1 MRRCEIASG
10 KNHDYSILFASPA
23 VLVVGCYQFGLELGT
38 IAAAAHFLGG
48 YWLSPDLDIKS
59 RPFLRWSVLR
69 FIWIPYQRLIPH
81 RSPLSHAPV
90 LGSLLRLAYLAAC
103 LSPLW
108 LVFPDLQRVQWAV
121 DWMKVAAFLV
131 GIELSAFN
139 HLLLDGLL
147 LPLPEGVKARLKG

>member
-1 MRRCEIASG
+1 MASG
-10 KNHDYSILFASPA
+10 KNHDRAILFASPV
-23 VLVVGCYQFGLELGT
+23 VLVVGCYQFGLELGI
-38 IAAAAHFLGG
+38 IAGASHFLGG

-59 RPFLRWSVLR
+59 RPFLRWGVLKI
-69 FIWIPYQRLIPH
+69 IWVPYQRFIPH

-90 LGSLLRLAYLAAC
+90 LGSLLRLVYLGAW

-108 LVFPDLQRVQWAV
+108 LLFPDLQRVQWAV

-131 GIELSAFN
+131 GIELSALN

-147 LPLPEGVKARLKG
+147 LPLPSGVKARLKG

>member
-1 MRRCEIASG
+1 VVLIA
-10 KNHDYSILFASPA
+10 
-23 VLVVGCYQFGLELGT
+23 GCYQFGLELGT

-90 LGSLLRLAYLAAC
+90 LGSLIRLVYLAAC
-103 LSPLW
+103 LLPLW
-108 LVFPDLQRVQWAV
+108 LLFPDLQRVQWAI

-131 GIELSAFN
+131 GVELSALN

-147 LPLPEGVKARLKG
+147 LPLPESVRQRLKG

>member
-1 MRRCEIASG
+1 VVLIA
-10 KNHDYSILFASPA
+10 
-23 VLVVGCYQFGLELGT
+23 GCYQFGLELGT

-59 RPFLRWSVLR
+59 RPFLRWSILR

-131 GIELSAFN
+131 GIELSALN

>member
-1 MRRCEIASG
+1 VVLIA
-10 KNHDYSILFASPA
+10 
-23 VLVVGCYQFGLELGT
+23 GCYQFGLELGI
-38 IAAAAHFLGG
+38 IAGASHFLGG

-59 RPFLRWSVLR
+59 RPYLRWSVLR
-69 FIWIPYQRLIPH
+69 FVWIPYQRFIPH

-90 LGSLLRLAYLAAC
+90 LGSLLRLAYLAAW

-108 LVFPDLQRVQWAV
+108 LLFPDLQRMQWAI
-121 DWMKVAAFLV
+121 DWGKLAAFLV
-131 GIELSAFN
+131 GVEFSALN

>member
-1 MRRCEIASG
+1 M
-10 KNHDYSILFASPA
+10 
-23 VLVVGCYQFGLELGT
+23 VLVVGCYQFGLELGI
-38 IAAAAHFLGG
+38 IAGASHFLGG

-69 FIWIPYQRLIPH
+69 FIWMPYQRLIPH

-90 LGSLLRLAYLAAC
+90 LGSAIRLLYLGAW

-108 LVFPDLQRVQWAV
+108 LLFLDLQRMQWAV

-131 GIELSAFN
+131 GVELSALN

-147 LPLPEGVKARLKG
+147 LPLPEGVKAKLKG

>member
-1 MRRCEIASG
+1 MASG
-10 KNHDYSILFASPA
+10 KNHDRAILFASPV
-23 VLVVGCYQFGLELGT
+23 VLVVGCYQFGLELGI
-38 IAAAAHFLGG
+38 IAGASHFLGG

-90 LGSLLRLAYLAAC
+90 LGSLIRLVYLAAC

-108 LVFPDLQRVQWAV
+108 LLFPGLQRVQWAI
-121 DWMKVAAFLV
+121 DWGKLAAFLV
-131 GIELSAFN
+131 GVELSALN
-139 HLLLDGLL
+139 HVMLDGLL
-147 LPLPEGVKARLKG
+147 LPLPTGIKKVLKGD

>member
-1 MRRCEIASG
+1 MASG
-10 KNHDYSILFASPA
+10 KNHDRAILFASPV
-23 VLVVGCYQFGLELGT
+23 VLVVGCYQFGLELGI
-38 IAAAAHFLGG
+38 IAGASHFLGG

-59 RPFLRWSVLR
+59 RPFRRWSILR

-90 LGSLLRLAYLAAC
+90 LGSLIRLVYLAAC

-108 LVFPDLQRVQWAV
+108 LLFPDLQRLQWAM
-121 DWMKVAAFLV
+121 DWGKVAAFLAGV
-131 GIELSAFN
+131 ELSALN

-147 LPLPEGVKARLKG
+147 LPLPTGIKQRLKGS

>member
-1 MRRCEIASG
+1 MASG
-10 KNHDYSILFASPA
+10 KNHDRAILFASPL
-23 VLVVGCYQFGLELGT
+23 VLVVGCYQFGLELGI
-38 IAAAAHFLGG
+38 IAGASHFLGG

-69 FIWIPYQRLIPH
+69 FIWVPYQRLIPH

-90 LGSLLRLAYLAAC
+90 LGSLLRLAYLTAW

-108 LVFPDLQRVQWAV
+108 LVFPDLQRMQWAI
-121 DWMKVAAFLV
+121 DWGKALAFLV
-131 GIELSAFN
+131 GVELSALN

-147 LPLPEGVKARLKG
+147 VPLPSGIRQRLKG